1 MLKIIYNRINPLTHV
16 GVQNLTNKLD
26 IMNLEDF
33 DQVIPAMVDA
43 YKNTYNLILEKQ
55 GTYSNQV
62 SSLFDALLT
71 STNKDFSASMNDH
84 LDKWEDGEV
93 YSFEKLKATANV
105 KYNNL
110 CKHYKR
116 KGSTFKE
123 NCSRLSHVVVS
134 PS

>member
-71 STNKDFSASMNDH
+71 STNKDFSTSMNNH

-93 YSFEKLKATANV
+93 YSFKKT
-105 KYNNL
+105 
-110 CKHYKR
+110 
-116 KGSTFKE
+116 
-123 NCSRLSHVVVS
+123 
-134 PS
+134 